1 MPARSPTSLA
11 VTGQVVS
18 IVLFTF
24 IGYLNIGIP
33 LAVLP
38 GYVHNDLG
46 FSAVVA
52 GLVISVQYLAT
63 LLSRP
68 GASRIIDNHGS
79 KKAVMYGLAGCGLSG
94 VFMLACAF
102 LTHLPWLSLACLLVG
117 RLVLGSAE
125 SLVGSGA
132 IGWGIGRVGAANTA
146 KVISWNGIASYGA
159 LAIGAP
165 LGVLMVKGLGLW
177 SMGVSIIL
185 LCILGLLLAWPK
197 QAAPIVSGVRL
208 PFLRVLGKVFPH
220 GSGLALGSIG
230 FGTIATFITLY
241 YATQHWD
248 NAVLCLSLFG
258 ASFIGARLLFG
269 NLINRL
275 GGFRVA
281 IACLAVETL
290 GLLMLWLAPSAEL
303 ALAGAALSGFGFSLV
318 FPALGVEA
326 VNQVSA
332 ANRLALCW
340 GVLPRLGL
348 PAEDL
353 EETLRI
359 ATAVVSREGVNT
371 RSISETLGVGTRIAE
386 PSSLPFSSG
395 STSATA
401 RAAPAW
407 SGGSAS
413 EGIRGQSDFLPFQPF
428 LTSSCLKHVTT

>member
-1 MPARSPTSLA
+1 MPDSPRPLA
-11 VTGQVVS
+11 VTLQVVS

-46 FSAVVA
+46 FSAIVA

-68 GASRIIDNHGS
+68 RAGRIIDNLGS
-79 KKAVMYGLAGCGLSG
+79 KKAVMYGLFGCGLSG
-94 VFMLACAF
+94 VLMLASSF
-102 LTHLPWLSLACLLVG
+102 FTDQPWLSLACLLIG

-125 SLVGSGA
+125 SLVGAGA
-132 IGWGIGRVGAANTA
+132 IGWGIGRVGAEHTA

-159 LAIGAP
+159 LAVGAP
-165 LGVLMVKGLGLW
+165 LGVLMVKSLGLW
-177 SMGVSIIL
+177 SMGVSIML
-185 LCILGLLLAWPK
+185 LGGIGLLLAWPK
-197 QAAPIVSGVRL
+197 RAAPIVAGVRL

-241 YATQHWD
+241 YASRDWN
-248 NAVLCLSLFG
+248 NAALCLSLFG
-258 ASFIGARLLFG
+258 ACFIGARLLFG
-269 NLINRL
+269 NLINRI

-281 IACLAVETL
+281 IACLAVEAL
-290 GLLMLWLAPSAEL
+290 GLLMLWQAPSAEL

-332 ANRLALCW
+332 ANRGAAVGAYSLFIDLSLGITGPLVGAVAAGFGFASMFLFAAAAAGC
-340 GVLPRLGL
+340 GLTLSLYLYRQAQRLRQNL
-348 PAEDL
+348 
-353 EETLRI
+353 
-359 ATAVVSREGVNT
+359 
-371 RSISETLGVGTRIAE
+371 
-386 PSSLPFSSG
+386 
-395 STSATA
+395 
-401 RAAPAW
+401 
-407 SGGSAS
+407 
-413 EGIRGQSDFLPFQPF
+413 
-428 LTSSCLKHVTT
+428 

>member
-1 MPARSPTSLA
+1 MPEPQSPAAQRPLD
-11 VTGQVVS
+11 VTLLVVS

-38 GYVHNDLG
+38 GYVHTDLG
-46 FSAVVA
+46 FGAVTA

-68 GASRIIDNHGS
+68 YSSRLIDTLGS
-79 KKAVMYGLAGCGLSG
+79 KKAVQYGLAGCGLSG
-94 VFMLACAF
+94 VLMLLAALLQGWPMISLLAIF
-102 LTHLPWLSLACLLVG
+102 LG

-125 SLVGSGA
+125 SLVGSGS

-165 LGVLMVKGLGLW
+165 LGVLLVDALGLW

-185 LCILGLLLAWPK
+185 LAALGFALTVKK
-197 QAAPIVSGVRL
+197 QAAPIVHGERL
-208 PFLRVLGKVFPH
+208 PFLHVLGRVLPH
-220 GSGLALGSIG
+220 GMGLALGSIG

-241 YATQHWD
+241 YASHSWP

-269 NLINRL
+269 NFINRL

-281 IACLAVETL
+281 IVCLSVESL
-290 GLLMLWLAPSAEL
+290 GLILLWLAPTPGL
-303 ALAGAALSGFGFSLV
+303 ALAGAALTGFGFSLV

-326 VNQVSA
+326 VNLVPASSRGA
-332 ANRLALCW
+332 AVGAYSLFIDLSLGITGPVAGAIAAGFGFASIFLFAALAALS
-340 GVLPRLGL
+340 GLGL
-348 PAEDL
+348 SVYLYKQAQ
-353 EETLRI
+353 
-359 ATAVVSREGVNT
+359 VMREK
-371 RSISETLGVGTRIAE
+371 R
-386 PSSLPFSSG
+386 
-395 STSATA
+395 
-401 RAAPAW
+401 
-407 SGGSAS
+407 
-413 EGIRGQSDFLPFQPF
+413 
-428 LTSSCLKHVTT
+428 